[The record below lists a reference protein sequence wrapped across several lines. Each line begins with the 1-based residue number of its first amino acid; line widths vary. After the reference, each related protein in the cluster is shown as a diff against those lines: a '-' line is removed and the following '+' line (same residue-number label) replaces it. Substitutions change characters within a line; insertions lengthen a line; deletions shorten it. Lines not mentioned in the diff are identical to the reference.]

1 MISSYFFTSLLIN
14 SLATSNFC
22 YVNVFNAMETRLH
35 GGLGMAKWLHLPLF
49 VEKTKENSVPFCKL
63 TSGDAL
69 IG

>member
-1 MISSYFFTSLLIN
+1 
-14 SLATSNFC
+14 
-22 YVNVFNAMETRLH
+22 METRLH